1 MKTKIALYG
10 LFSLLLLTGCNTREQ
25 KAKPPSGQPE
35 DIYTCSMH
43 PQVIAHHPGNCPICG
58 MELIKK
64 NPMPISTGKIDLN
77 ALLKPTNR
85 SVVSS
90 LATVSPERRNMATPV
105 TAYGTIEYD
114 TRTANT
120 ISARIAGRIEKMYI
134 RYRYQKVE
142 KGQKVMDIY
151 SPEMVTAEQN
161 LLFLLKSDAG
171 NASFIQAAKERL
183 LLLGM
188 AEGQL
193 QQIIK
198 SGKPLYTVTIY
209 SNVNGHVH
217 EAGMRQE
224 GLQASGNMPAG
235 TSAAA
240 FATEPAAEPLTQE
253 LSLKEG
259 MYIQKGQT
267 LLMIMDHHRVWA
279 ALQVFSSDQSL
290 VKVVNTVRIVPETD
304 TSAIITGRI
313 DFIEPFFRPG
323 NNTLTAMVYFHN
335 EDMLPV
341 GSHVSATIQAAREH
355 SLWLPQTSVLSL
367 GLTRIVFTKSEGG
380 FTAHKITTGIRSGTD
395 IEVIAGLGEKD
406 SVAADAQY
414 FADSESFIRS
424 SN

>member
-1 MKTKIALYG
+1 MKIKTTLYG
-10 LFSLLLLTGCNTREQ
+10 LFSLLIITGCNTGQQ
-25 KAKPPSGQPE
+25 KANQPSGRPE

-43 PQVIAHHPGNCPICG
+43 PQVIEHHPGNCPICG

-64 NPMPISTGKIDLN
+64 NPIPVGTDSIDLK
-77 ALLKPTNR
+77 ALLKPANR

-90 LATVSPERRNMATPV
+90 LTVISPERRSMAVPV

-134 RYRYQKVE
+134 RYRYQEVE

-161 LLFLLKSDAG
+161 LLFLLKNDAG
-171 NASFIQAAKERL
+171 NASFIRAAKERL

-193 QQIIK
+193 EQVIRT
-198 SGKPLYTVTIY
+198 GKPLYTVSIY
-209 SNVNGHVH
+209 SSYDGHVH
-217 EAGMRQE
+217 EAGMNQE
-224 GLQASGNMPAG
+224 GMVLSGNM
-235 TSAAA
+235 TAAEA
-240 FATEPAAEPLTQE
+240 AAEPLTRE

-259 MYIQKGQT
+259 MYVQKGQS

-279 ALQVFSSDQSL
+279 ALQIFSPDQSL
-290 VKVVNTVRIVPETD
+290 VKVGNPVHMVPETD
-304 TSAIITGRI
+304 TSAAITGRI

-323 NNTLTAMVYFHN
+323 SNTLTARVYFHN

-341 GSHVSATIQAAREH
+341 GSHVSATIRAVREH
-355 SLWLPQTSVLSL
+355 SLWLPRVSVLSL
-367 GLTRIVFTKSEGG
+367 GITRVVFTKGEGG
-380 FTAHKITTGIRSGTD
+380 FMAHKITTGIRSGTD
-395 IEVIAGLGEKD
+395 IEVIAGLSEKD

-414 FADSESFIRS
+414 FMDSESFIRS